1 MTVRAMKAGAV
12 EFLTKP
18 LREQDVLDAVK
29 VALERDRVER
39 DKERGL
45 QNLQARF
52 DALSDREREVMMCVI
67 SGLMNKQ
74 TAAKIGLTEST
85 VKAHRHNLTRKLGAK
100 SVPDLVGIA
109 DSLGIVRPE

>member
-39 DKERGL
+39 DKERSL
-45 QNLQARF
+45 HNLQARF
-52 DALSDREREVMMCVI
+52 DALSDREREVVLRDCR
-67 SGLMNKQ
+67 LDEQ
-74 TAAKIGLTEST
+74 TNRREDRPYRKHRESSP
-85 VKAHRHNLTRKLGAK
+85 A
-100 SVPDLVGIA
+100 
-109 DSLGIVRPE
+109 